1 MPGQKLPIALKWHQ
15 VIDMKV
21 NVLSIDITLVDK
33 LEKIDLNSVTHE
45 DIQVIK
51 QQLPAMY
58 YNMKKENAA

>member
-1 MPGQKLPIALKWHQ
+1 
-15 VIDMKV
+15 MKV

-33 LEKIDLNSVTHE
+33 LEKIDLNSVTYE

-58 YNMKKENAA
+58 HNMKKKTPLNFARIVQ